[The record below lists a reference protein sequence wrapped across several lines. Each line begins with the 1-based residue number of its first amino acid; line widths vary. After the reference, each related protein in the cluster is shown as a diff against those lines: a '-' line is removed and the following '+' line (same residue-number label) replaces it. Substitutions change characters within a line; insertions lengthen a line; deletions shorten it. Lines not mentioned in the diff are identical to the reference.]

1 MSLTLIEYAK
11 GIANSGTQFRGAI
24 VEMFPANSELLSVLP
39 FQTIQGNALKYNR
52 EETLPGIAFRG
63 YNESYTESTGVIN
76 PITETLHILGG
87 EADVDRQLVKS
98 MGPGVRA
105 AHVNMKVKS
114 LVGAWTEKFIK
125 GDNVGDPREFDGLQN
140 RLTGSQVID
149 AGSTANG
156 AALSLIKLDE
166 AIDAVDNPTHILM
179 NRTMKRRLSAAAR
192 LYTVG
197 GYITYELGAFGRRVM
212 QYNDLPIVTI
222 DQDNEGNEILPFT
235 EAAASGTDTA
245 CSIYVVSLGD
255 GNLVGI
261 QNDSP
266 EAYDLGEIDSA
277 PVYRTRV
284 EWASGIAMFG
294 AKSAA
299 RLRYIADA
307 AVVA

>member
-1 MSLTLIEYAK
+1 MSLTLIESAK
-11 GIANSGTQFRGAI
+11 IGSGDVHRDAI
-24 VEMFPANSELLSVLP
+24 VEMFPATSELLSVLP
-39 FQTIQGNALKYNR
+39 FQTIAGNALKYNR
-52 EETLPGIAFRG
+52 EETLPGVAFRG

-87 EADVDRQLVKS
+87 DLDVDRQLVKS
-98 MGPGVRA
+98 MGAGVRA
-105 AHVNMKVKS
+105 AHVRMKVKALTS
-114 LVGAWTEKFIK
+114 AWTEKFIK

-156 AALSLIKLDE
+156 EPLKLTKLDE

-197 GYITYELGAFGRRVM
+197 GFINYALGDFGRRVM
-212 QYNDLPIVTI
+212 SYNDLPIVTI

-235 EAAASGTDTA
+235 EAAASGTSTA
-245 CSIYVVSLGD
+245 TSIYVISVGD
-255 GNLVGI
+255 GKLVGI
-261 QNDSP
+261 QNDTP
-266 EAYDLGEIDSA
+266 EAYDLGEIDAS

-284 EWASGIAMFG
+284 EWASGIALFG
-294 AKSAA
+294 AKAAA

>member
-1 MSLTLIEYAK
+1 MSLTLVESAK
-11 GIANSGTQFRGAI
+11 MGTGTAFRDAI
-24 VEMFPANSELLSVLP
+24 VEMFPANSELLTALP
-39 FQTIQGNALKYNR
+39 FQTISGNALKYNR

-87 EADVDRQLVKS
+87 DLDVDRQLVKS
-98 MGPGVRA
+98 MGAGVRA
-105 AHVNMKVKS
+105 AHVNMKVKA
-114 LVGAWTEKFIK
+114 LTGAWTEKFLK
-125 GDNVGDPREFDGLQN
+125 GDNASDPREFDGLQN
-140 RLTGSQVID
+140 RLTGSQVIE
-149 AGSTANG
+149 AGSTAGG
-156 AALSLIKLDE
+156 AALSLAKLDE

-179 NRTMKRRLSAAAR
+179 NRTMKRRLAAAAR

-197 GYITYELGAFGRRVM
+197 GYITFELGAFGRRV
-212 QYNDLPIVTI
+212 QRYNDLPIVTI
-222 DQDNEGNEILPFT
+222 DQDNEGNEILGFT
-235 EAAASGTDTA
+235 EAASSGDATA
-245 CSIYVVSLGD
+245 TSIYVISAGD

-261 QNDSP
+261 QNDAP
-266 EAYDLGEIDSA
+266 EAYDLGEIDAS

-299 RLRYIADA
+299 RLKFIGNL

>member
-1 MSLTLIEYAK
+1 MSLTLIESAK
-11 GIANSGTQFRGAI
+11 FGTGTAFRDAI
-24 VEMFPANSELLSVLP
+24 VEMFPANSELLTALP
-39 FQTIQGNALKYNR
+39 FQTISGNALKYNR

-87 EADVDRQLVKS
+87 DLDVDRQLVKS
-98 MGPGVRA
+98 MGAGVRA
-105 AHVNMKVKS
+105 SHVNMKVKA
-114 LVGAWTEKFIK
+114 LTGAWTEKFLK
-125 GDNVGDPREFDGLQN
+125 GDNLSDPREFDGLQN
-140 RLTGSQVID
+140 RLTGSQVIE

-156 AALSLIKLDE
+156 AALSLAKLDE

-179 NRTMKRRLSAAAR
+179 NRTMKRRLAAAAR

-197 GYITYELGAFGRRVM
+197 GYITFELGAFGRRV
-212 QYNDLPIVTI
+212 QRYNDLPIVTI
-222 DQDNEGNEILPFT
+222 DQDNEGNEILGFT
-235 EAAASGTDTA
+235 EAAASGTATA
-245 CSIYVVSLGD
+245 TSIYVISAGD

-261 QNDSP
+261 QNDAP

-277 PVYRTRV
+277 PVFRTRV

-294 AKSAA
+294 AKSAS
-299 RLRYIADA
+299 RLKYIGDL

>member
-1 MSLTLIEYAK
+1 MSLTLIESAK
-11 GIANSGTQFRGAI
+11 LSTGNVFRDTI

-39 FQTIQGNALKYNR
+39 FQTIAGNALKYNR
-52 EETLPGIAFRG
+52 EETLPGVAFRG

-87 EADVDRQLVKS
+87 DLDVDRQLVKS
-98 MGPGVRA
+98 MGAGVRA
-105 AHVNMKVKS
+105 AHVNMKVKA
-114 LVGAWTEKFIK
+114 LTGAWTEKFIK
-125 GDNVGDPREFDGLQN
+125 GDNAGDPREFDGLQN
-140 RLTGSQVID
+140 RLTGSQVIS

-156 AALSLIKLDE
+156 AALSLAKLDE

-222 DQDNEGNEILPFT
+222 DQDNEGNEILGFT

-245 CSIYVVSLGD
+245 CSIYVISAGD
-255 GNLVGI
+255 GSLVGI
-261 QNDSP
+261 QNDAP
-266 EAYDLGEIDSA
+266 EAYDLGEIDAS

-284 EWASGIAMFG
+284 EWASGIALFG
-294 AKSAA
+294 AKAA
-299 RLRYIADA
+299 SRLKFIGDL

>member
-1 MSLTLIEYAK
+1 MSLNLIESAK
-11 GIANSGTQFRGAI
+11 LMSGDVHRSAV
-24 VEMFPANSELLSVLP
+24 VEMFPATSELLSVLP
-39 FQTIQGNALKYNR
+39 FQTIAGNALKYNR
-52 EETLPGIAFRG
+52 EETLPGVAFRG
-63 YNESYTESTGVIN
+63 YNESYSESTGVVN

-87 EADVDRQLVKS
+87 DLDVDRQLVKS
-98 MGPGVRA
+98 MGAGVRA
-105 AHVNMKVKS
+105 AHVRMKVKAMTS
-114 LVGAWTEKFIK
+114 AWTEKFLK

-140 RLTGSQVID
+140 RLVGTQRVD

-156 AALSLIKLDE
+156 AALSLAKLDE
-166 AIDAVDNPTHILM
+166 AIDAVDSPTHILM
-179 NRTMKRRLSAAAR
+179 NRTMKRRLAAAAR

-197 GYITYELGAFGRRVM
+197 GYITYSLDAFGRRV
-212 QYNDLPIVTI
+212 QSYNDLPIVTI

-245 CSIYVVSLGD
+245 CSIYIISAGD
-255 GNLVGI
+255 GSLVGI

-284 EWASGIAMFG
+284 EWASGIALFS
-294 AKSAA
+294 AKGAA